1 MRPVSLQ
8 VLAALRI
15 LHTES
20 KDGFETLRVQVEID
34 GETLSLFNAGEQRGT
49 VRFGLFGRDL
59 LTVALM
65 LQEPELMRQVIQ
77 FVCSTLGKE
86 YNLTTGEEPGR
97 GIHEFTDV
105 KMRGLST
112 RYNAVETSLLLLIL
126 VALYWQITAD
136 DSLLQEEGKALVAT
150 VDYLCAHLR
159 DGVFFEDSTRCGAER
174 YALPATYWKDGGLP
188 GRNDPDYPVVYA
200 LVQAQTVA
208 ALRAAARLAKPLK
221 MANRTRELAF
231 IADKAV
237 KRLFSD
243 LWDEGSNYPLIAK
256 DCKGGITGIS
266 SDALHMLAYLQEE
279 DVPAKKLAEIVEGAS
294 QLATPYGYRTY
305 APGQLEYAPDSYHLG
320 AIWPF
325 EQFFIAKGALIHE
338 QEEILGVSLRVMRV
352 LEKLGFP
359 ELAYWDGKELTAGGC
374 DLQLWSVALPQAFYE
389 LLSRRIGCSSSD
401 TRPWKGCSG
410 EDYQPIG
417 HERGASV

>member
-1 MRPVSLQ
+1 MRPVSPQ

-15 LHTES
+15 LDTES
-20 KDGFETLRVQVEID
+20 KDGLEALRIQVEID

-65 LQEPELMRQVIQ
+65 LQGPELMRQVIQ
-77 FVCSTLGKE
+77 FICSTLGKE

-105 KMRGLST
+105 EMRGRLT
-112 RYNAVETSLLLLIL
+112 RYNATEVSLLLLI
-126 VALYWQITAD
+126 VAAEYWQSTLD
-136 DSLLQEEGKALVAT
+136 ESLIRKEGEALIAAGE
-150 VDYLCAHLR
+150 YLRAHLQN
-159 DGVFFEDSTRCGAER
+159 GLFIEDPQRCGAER

-279 DVPAKKLAEIVEGAS
+279 DVPAKKLAGIVEGACK
-294 QLATPYGYRTY
+294 LATPYGYRTY

-320 AIWPF
+320 SIWPY
-325 EQFFIAKGALIHE
+325 EQFFIAKGALAHE
-338 QEEILGVSLRVMRV
+338 QEDILEGSLQVVRA
-352 LEKLGFP
+352 LETLGFP
-359 ELAYWDGKELTAGGC
+359 ELVCWDGKTLTPQGC
-374 DLQLWSVALPQAFYE
+374 DLQLWSAAWPQAIYR
-389 LLSRRIGCSSSD
+389 LLPR
-401 TRPWKGCSG
+401 T
-410 EDYQPIG
+410 
-417 HERGASV
+417 